1 MYHQFMRLFCCIFP
15 FFCRISLFAQPTTDS
30 LLTQIFEENKN
41 SVFQRVLK
49 DPQTYRMQIIYTE
62 INRDKHNRPTFK
74 NYYYNYDPDLYFN
87 PASTVKLPLA
97 FLALEKLNKM
107 HIKGVNKYTPVQFD
121 SSYEKQVTLY
131 RDSSSQNQLPS
142 IAQFIRK
149 AFLVSDNDAY
159 NRMYQ
164 FIGQQDINRSLHN
177 KGYQDVRI
185 TRQFKGFTAEQ
196 NRHTNQLRFIKGNG
210 SLVYLQP
217 AAYNT
222 DSFYF
227 PSPIKIG
234 KAHYDRN
241 DSLVNEPI
249 DFTFANYLS
258 LKDLQQ
264 MLQSA
269 LFPSSVPETHR
280 FQFNKDDYQF
290 LYRYLSQF
298 TSETNYPKYD
308 TSKYYNSYVK
318 FFFKHGSHEL
328 PADMRVFNKVGW
340 AYGFLT
346 DVSYVVDFKN
356 KVEFMLTATVYVNS
370 DGILNDDKYDYDA
383 IGYPF
388 LYELGKTIY
397 DYELQRSRK
406 YKPDLSKFKI
416 KYQHRDVNDNRPAI
430 KEVDN

>member
-1 MYHQFMRLFCCIFP
+1 MRLFCCIVL
-15 FFCRISLFAQPTTDS
+15 FFFRISLFAQSTTDS
-30 LLTQIFEENKN
+30 LLKQILGGNKN
-41 SVFQRVLK
+41 LVFQQVLK
-49 DPQTYRMQIIYTE
+49 DPQTYRLQIIYTE
-62 INRDKHNRPTFK
+62 ISRDKHNKPSFK
-74 NYYYNYDPDLYFN
+74 NYYYNYDPDFYFN

-97 FLALEKLNKM
+97 LLALEKLNKM
-107 HIKGVNKYTPVQFD
+107 HIKGVNKYTLLQFD

-131 RDSSSQNQLPS
+131 KDSSSENQLPS

-164 FIGQQDINRSLHN
+164 FVGQEGINKSLHD
-177 KGYQDVRI
+177 KGYKNVRI
-185 TRQFKGFTAEQ
+185 TRQFKGFTPEQ
-196 NRHTNQLRFIKGNG
+196 NRHTNQLRFIEEDG
-210 SLVYLQP
+210 SPVYLQP

-227 PSPIKIG
+227 PSPIRIG

-249 DFTFANYLS
+249 DFTYANYIS

-264 MLQSA
+264 ILQSV
-269 LFPSSVPETHR
+269 LFPSSVPKTQR
-280 FQFNKDDYQF
+280 FQFAKDDYRF

-298 TSETNYPKYD
+298 PSETNYPKYD

-328 PADMRVFNKVGW
+328 PEDLRVFNKVGW

-346 DVSYVVDFKN
+346 DVSYVADFKN
-356 KVEFMLTATVYVNS
+356 KVEFMLSATVYVNS
-370 DGILNDDKYDYDA
+370 DGILNDDKYDYDD

-388 LYELGKTIY
+388 LYQLGQTIY
-397 DYELQRSRK
+397 NYELKRSHPF
-406 YKPDLSKFKI
+406 KPDLSKFKI
-416 KYQHRDVNDNRPAI
+416 KYEHRDVNDKRPSI